1 VEHVTPGE
9 ATKLLAAND
18 HNRNLRPSRVAQ
30 LAEAMRRGEWELNG
44 ETIKVAEDGTLLD
57 GQHRLEAVVES
68 GIGIDTLIMR
78 NLPMRAQDTV
88 DTGRRR
94 RLADILKIEGYADSH
109 ALAAGVSILH
119 RLRSGSRID
128 YSHGNAPSAQQA
140 LDLIDKEPQIIQSVV
155 VARRVTKA
163 VGGPIGI
170 FSALHCVFLEIDPDP
185 TEEFY
190 ARLVDG
196 ARLEPEDPT
205 LHLRNQLARP
215 RRDRSYSQSP
225 NTIAALTIKAFNQ
238 RRKGREIELLTY
250 RKGESFPTIDPPSGS
265 TGDDG

>member
-1 VEHVTPGE
+1 
-9 ATKLLAAND
+9 
-18 HNRNLRPSRVAQ
+18 
-30 LAEAMRRGEWELNG
+30 
-44 ETIKVAEDGTLLD
+44 
-57 GQHRLEAVVES
+57 
-68 GIGIDTLIMR
+68 MR

-94 RLADILKIEGYADSH
+94 RLADILKIEGFSDSH
-109 ALAAGVSILH
+109 SLAAGVNILH
-119 RLRSGSRID
+119 RIRTGSRID
-128 YSHGNAPSAQQA
+128 YSHGNAPSPQQA
-140 LDLIDKEPQIIQSVV
+140 LGLIAREPQIIRSVV
-155 VARRVTKA
+155 IARRVTKA

-170 FSALHCVFLEIDPDP
+170 FSALHCVFYEIDPDP

-196 ARLEPEDPT
+196 IRLEPGDPA

-238 RRKGREIELLTY
+238 RREGREIELLTY
-250 RKGESFPTIDPPSGS
+250 RKGEPFPSVDLPTRKAA
-265 TGDDG
+265 DDA